1 MSVVQLSRGATWN
14 PAPADRPYLIADIGN
29 PWPADATA
37 TCVFSDTSGGE
48 LLTVTGTVTPETI
61 SFTAPPSDVDPIGGG
76 CNFEIFLNTTSGD
89 IYKIRYGK
97 VVRMEAPLTNAP
109 ATVVSNQARLFTDT
123 FPTLGLRSN
132 WKAVDGRTSVHS
144 NSALSLPNSVGPN
157 LGALFAKSA
166 IRWDTPLSGNS
177 AKIHI
182 TVIDPS
188 PIVIQA
194 KTTIILCADQRFSSY
209 MGIQLESSLG
219 TNHLHLGTGTGP
231 YDFVDRAA
239 PVTHDVV
246 NGDDYTI
253 VFDELTDKLF
263 IYQGENT
270 TPLASWTDSM
280 GIVPHG
286 PGYTYFGMAFQASLT
301 PLGPGVQVTGIQAQD
316 GI

>member
-1 MSVVQLSRGATWN
+1 VAEHGH
-14 PAPADRPYLIADIGN
+14 
-29 PWPADATA
+29 PWPVDGAVTV
-37 TCVFSDTSGGE
+37 VFSDTSGGE
-48 LLTVTGTVTPETI
+48 LLTVDGLDAVVTPGAI
-61 SFTAPPSDVDPIGGG
+61 QPFAPSAAVDAIPAGAR
-76 CNFEIFLNTTSGD
+76 FEIFLASGGRTQ
-89 IYKIRYGK
+89 KVRWGK
-97 VVRMEAPLTNAP
+97 VVRHEAPLVNAP
-109 ATVVSNQARLFTDT
+109 ATLISNQALQFTDT

-132 WKAVDGRTSVHS
+132 WKAVDGRTKVYDNRS
-144 NSALSLPNSVGPN
+144 LSLPNSVGPN
-157 LGALFAKSA
+157 FDALFSKSA
-166 IRWDTPLSGNS
+166 IRWDTPLAGNS

-194 KTTIILCADQRFSSY
+194 KTTIILCADQRFTTY
-209 MGIQLESSLG
+209 MGIQLESSSG

-253 VFDELTDKLF
+253 VFDELTNKLF

-270 TPLASWTDSM
+270 TPLASWTDSL
-280 GIVPHG
+280 GVVPHG
-286 PGYTYFGMAFQASLT
+286 PGYTYTGMAFQASLT
-301 PLGPGVQVTGIQAQD
+301 PLGRGVQVTGWQAKD